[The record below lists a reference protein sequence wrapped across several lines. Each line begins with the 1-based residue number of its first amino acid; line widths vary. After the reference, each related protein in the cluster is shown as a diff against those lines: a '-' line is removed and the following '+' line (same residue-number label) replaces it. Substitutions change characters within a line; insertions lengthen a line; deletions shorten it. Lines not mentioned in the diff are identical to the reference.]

1 MNRTVIRIRIAA
13 LFVGALLP
21 LGAAA
26 QGPPPP
32 PALTPLNPPPVP
44 AGNPVTQAKVDL
56 GKALFWDEQLSS
68 TRTISCGTCH
78 QPSAGGADPRSERGL
93 AESTHPGPDGILGTS
108 DDVVGSPGVVLNQ
121 ADGTYSLDD
130 FFGMASQV
138 TGRYTP
144 PAINAGYANQLFWD
158 GRAGETF
165 LDPITNEVILSDGA
179 ALETQAAG
187 PPLSDVEMAHQG
199 RDWSRIATRIAGSKP
214 LALAD
219 SIPGA
224 LADWI
229 ADRSYPALF
238 NEAFGS
244 SEVTAAR
251 IIMAIATY
259 ERILVSNQAPIDAF
273 IAGDTDALTAQQQQ
287 GLQMFNGRGRCAAC
301 HGGHRF
307 TDDRFHYIGVR
318 PQDED
323 LGRFHVTGRN
333 RDRGEMK
340 TPSLRNVSLRNSFMH
355 NGRFDSLADVVN
367 FYNRG
372 GDFDAANKSGLISP
386 LGLDATE
393 RAALV
398 AFLESLTDPR
408 VAAESAPFDR
418 PAMYAV
424 SGHVPSLD
432 GNSVPGSGNVAPRMV
447 AIEPPLRGNPN
458 FTLGVAGGLGG
469 ANAFLAIADAP
480 LPTNPGAID
489 QSSVRMR
496 FDLDLAGSGAGNGFA
511 SVPIALSGDAALDGR
526 TLHARWY
533 VTDGSAANGF
543 AVSES
548 ATFFLFGESAGLVP
562 APTNLTATDGAFGGR
577 VDLNWSPVTDAVAY
591 EVYRG
596 PTSNFGNATR
606 LGATSG
612 TSFSDN
618 GATADQVFHYFVFA
632 VTETEAGPTATDT
645 GFGTDGAPEPVLNL
659 TATDGSRTDAVALNW
674 SDVDGANLYRIFRA
688 SSDDRNSASEVGSTT
703 NTSFL
708 DATAPPETTF
718 FYWVKYEIDAD
729 TEGFSSSDSGWRAA
743 AEEPPA
749 ASLDAPGFLAATGTE
764 SAAITFSWNGV
775 AGADEYLVFRG
786 TSDNETHATLLTT
799 TGSNSITDAGAA
811 FDTILFY
818 WVQARRSSD
827 GAVSDLAGPVTG
839 WRPDNGDDSPPT
851 DGGGNGGS
859 GSGIQTPGEV
869 AESPAETETGYSS
882 DLAGRYFGL
891 IHDAG
896 ASDSETLLNGSVGA
910 TVTHLRRADL
920 GVATLV
926 FTYEGRRYRTR
937 AVATENGELIGGFT
951 KRDDDRSAMSFL
963 LHFVETDAGRKLVG
977 ELSGDGRTSLVE
989 LCQRS
994 LHPRHNPAEIAG
1006 RYTLVMPGTPDA
1018 DTALLPGGDGA
1029 AVGRIALNGIGRFVG
1044 WLGDGTPISFVAF
1057 SGPDQEL
1064 MFYRPVYAGTA
1075 RGWIGG
1081 KLTFREITDI
1091 SDADGML
1098 HWVKNANHRQ
1108 RRYAEGFDLQQEAVL
1123 SVYERPVPRD
1133 GRFFVLDTFPDES
1146 NNGLLSLAGA
1156 GLSTGLDTERIDWN
1170 RGNRFRYDTEQFR
1183 IFGRAVPGT
1192 GCFKGVCIDQENR
1205 TRLPFRGVAFQK
1217 QDLVTGTL
1225 RGPDSTGF
1233 ISVEANPAL
1242 LR

>member
-1 MNRTVIRIRIAA
+1 MNRTVTRIRIAA

-32 PALTPLNPPPVP
+32 PPLTPLNPPPVP
-44 AGNPVTQAKVDL
+44 AGNSITQAKVDL

-78 QPSAGGADPRSERGL
+78 QPAAGGADPRSQLGV
-93 AESTHPGPDGILGTS
+93 AEATHPGPDGILGTS
-108 DDVVGSPGVVLNQ
+108 DDVVGSPGVILNN

-130 FFGMASQV
+130 FFGMATQV

-144 PAINAGYANQLFWD
+144 PAINAGYADRLFWD

-165 LDPITNEVILSDGA
+165 RDPITDQVILSNNA

-187 PPLSDVEMAHQG
+187 PPLSDVEMAHQN
-199 RDWSRIATRIAGSKP
+199 RDWSQIATRIAGSKP

-219 SIPGA
+219 SVPSA

-229 ADRSYPALF
+229 ADRNYPALF

-287 GLQMFNGRGRCAAC
+287 GLQIFNGRGRCAAC
-301 HGGHRF
+301 HGGNRF

-323 LGRFHVTGRN
+323 LGRFNVTGN
-333 RDRGEMK
+333 NGDRGEMK
-340 TPSLRNVSLRNSFMH
+340 TPSLRNVSLRNDFMH

-372 GDFDAANKSGLISP
+372 GDFDAANKPGLISP
-386 LGLDATE
+386 LGLNATE

-398 AFLESLTDPR
+398 AFLESLTDSR

-424 SGHVPSLD
+424 SGNVPSLD
-432 GNSVPGSGNVAPRMV
+432 GNSVPGSGNVAPQMV

-469 ANAFLAIADAP
+469 ASAFLAIADAP
-480 LPTNPGAID
+480 LPTNPGAIN

-496 FDLDLAGSGAGNGFA
+496 FDLNLSGSGAGNGFA
-511 SVPIALSGDAALDGR
+511 SVPVALSGDAALNGK

-543 AVSES
+543 AASES

-562 APTNLTATDGAFGGR
+562 APSNLTATDGAFGGR
-577 VDLNWSPVTDAVAY
+577 VDLTWSPVTDAISY

-596 PTSNFGNATR
+596 LTSNFGNATR

-632 VTETEAGPTATDT
+632 VTESEAGPTASDT
-645 GFGTDGAPEPVLNL
+645 GFGSGDTPAPVLNL

-674 SDVDGANLYRIFRA
+674 SAVNGANLYRIFRA
-688 SSDDRNSASEVGSTT
+688 SSDDLNSASEVGSTT
-703 NTSFL
+703 NNSFL
-708 DATAPPETTF
+708 DATAQPETTF
-718 FYWVKYEIDAD
+718 FYWVKYEIDAN
-729 TEGFSSSDSGWRAA
+729 TEGFSNSDSGWRAA
-743 AEEPPA
+743 EEDPPA
-749 ASLDAPGFLAATGTE
+749 ASLDAPGFLSATGTE

-775 AGADEYLVFRG
+775 TGADEYLVFRG
-786 TSDNETHATLLTT
+786 TSDNENNATHLTT
-799 TGSNSITDAGAA
+799 TGSTSITDTGAA

-839 WRPDNGDDSPPT
+839 WRPDNGGDNPPT
-851 DGGGNGGS
+851 GGGGGNDGS
-859 GSGIQTPGEV
+859 GSGIQTPGEI
-869 AESPAETETGYSS
+869 AEGPAETETGYSS

-891 IHDAG
+891 VHDAS
-896 ASDSETLLNGSVGA
+896 ASDEEIVLNGSVGA

-926 FTYEGRRYRTR
+926 FTYEGIRYRTR
-937 AVATENGELIGGFT
+937 AVSTENGELIGGFT

-963 LHFVETDAGRKLVG
+963 LQFAETDAGRKLVG
-977 ELSGDGRTSLVE
+977 ELSGDGKTSLVE

-1006 RYTLVMPGTPDA
+1006 RYTLVLPSNPEA
-1018 DTALLPGGDGA
+1018 DTTLLPGGDGA
-1029 AVGRIALNGIGRFVG
+1029 AVGNIALNGIGRFVG

-1064 MFYRPVYAGTA
+1064 MFYRPVYSGPA

-1081 KLTFREITDI
+1081 KLTFREITNI
-1091 SDADGML
+1091 SDADGVL
-1098 HWVKNANHRQ
+1098 HWVKNANERH
-1108 RRYAEGFDLQQEAVL
+1108 RRYADGFDLQQEAVL
-1123 SVYERPVPRD
+1123 SAYERPIPRE
-1133 GRFFVLDTFPDES
+1133 GQPFVLDSLFDTTG
-1146 NNGLLSLAGA
+1146 NARLSLAGA
-1156 GLSTGLDTERIDWN
+1156 GLTTSLDWEQVDWTT
-1170 RGNRFRYDTEQFR
+1170 RNRFRYESEQLR
-1183 IFGRAVPGT
+1183 VIGRVVPGN
-1192 GCFKGVCIDQENR
+1192 GCFMGVCIDLENR
-1205 TRLPFRGVAFQK
+1205 TRLPFRGATFQK
-1217 QDLVTGTL
+1217 QQLITGTL
-1225 RGPDSTGF
+1225 RSAESTGF
-1233 ISVEANPAL
+1233 ISVEPSL
-1242 LR
+1242 PE